1 MGADP
6 VKNEDI
12 KLIKA
17 LQQGDIFA
25 FNSLFHK
32 YSQKIFNFAMKHL
45 EQEEDVKD
53 LVQDV
58 FITIWNRRK
67 DIDEKQSFNGYLFAI
82 TMNAIRK
89 YFRKK
94 VKDRNLVEK
103 WLNDTKTYSN
113 ITDFT
118 VEYKNLKERAEIII
132 NELPPKR
139 KTVFLLSREK
149 GMRTDEIAVQMKIS
163 KKTVENHLN
172 LALRYLREKL
182 MNETFLLILFF
193 ILFY

>member
-1 MGADP
+1 MSSEHI
-6 VKNEDI
+6 KNEDI
-12 KLIKA
+12 KLILA

-25 FNSLFHK
+25 FNALFRK
-32 YSQKIFNFAMKHL
+32 YSQKIFNFALKHL
-45 EQEEDVKD
+45 EQEEDVED

-58 FITIWNRRK
+58 FITIWNRRQE
-67 DIDEKQSFNGYLFAI
+67 IDEKQSFNGYLFAI
-82 TMNAIRK
+82 TLNAIRK
-89 YFRKK
+89 HFRKK
-94 VKDRNLVEK
+94 VKNRRLVEK
-103 WLNDTKTYSN
+103 WLEDTKAYSD

-118 VEYKNLKERAEIII
+118 VEYKNLKERADIII

-139 KTVFLLSREK
+139 KTVFLLSREQ
-149 GMRTDEIAVQMKIS
+149 GLRTDEIAEKMEIT

-193 ILFY
+193 VLFY